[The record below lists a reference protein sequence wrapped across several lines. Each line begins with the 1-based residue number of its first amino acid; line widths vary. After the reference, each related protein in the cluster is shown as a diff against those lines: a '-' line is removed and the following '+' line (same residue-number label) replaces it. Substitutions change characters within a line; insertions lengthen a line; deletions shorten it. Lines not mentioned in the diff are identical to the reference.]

1 MIGQSS
7 KGMAVL
13 LLGLMSGVASGCMG
27 KPLATQSDTQ
37 VSVWDKAQG
46 TPEQEKASRTRP
58 VVGLRGMVVADDRI
72 AAEWGTEILKRGGNA
87 VDAAVATAFAMS
99 VTRPH
104 YASLGGGGFLMY
116 CPAPKGSA
124 PRECKIMDYRER
136 APKAAHRDMYLI
148 DGKART
154 DLSQDGA
161 LAVATPGVPAGLL
174 RSLELWGRRKRQELL
189 ARPIELARNG
199 FSVTGH
205 TESAAVSRWKVF
217 NPEAKRVLG
226 CRSKG
231 AEPCHAGDRLIQTD
245 LAGVLSEISTH
256 GRDGFY
262 KGRVAEALVR
272 GVRSGGGVLSQDDL
286 AAYQPKERKPI
297 LARYRDAEVV
307 LMPPPSAG
315 GAVIA
320 QVLRYAELAEAGGE
334 LAKGLSSARAI
345 HAVAHGLSLA
355 FADRADVFGDP
366 DFVKV
371 PLDQLLSEDYLDG
384 RWRSTFSR
392 GAARIPEKSGFQRE
406 GENTTHF
413 SVIDGEGNAVAV
425 TTTVNEYYGSGFMPE
440 GTGVILNNEMDDF
453 SVQPGVPNL
462 FGLVGA
468 EANAIAPLKRPLSSM
483 SPTIVRDLQGNS
495 RIVIG
500 AQGGPRITTSV
511 LLALLRRLQGGMSL
525 PDAVQAPRF
534 HHQWRPKTLQVER
547 NGFGPETIE
556 ALESRDWEVVEI
568 PGSGRIQALE
578 RFPQT
583 HRVWGAPDPRT
594 EGAAVAE

>member
-1 MIGQSS
+1 M
-7 KGMAVL
+7 
-13 LLGLMSGVASGCMG
+13 
-27 KPLATQSDTQ
+27 
-37 VSVWDKAQG
+37 
-46 TPEQEKASRTRP
+46 
-58 VVGLRGMVVADDRI
+58 RGMVVADDRI

-116 CPAPKGSA
+116 CPAPKGGGPA
-124 PRECKIMDYRER
+124 ECKIIDYRER
-136 APKAAHRDMYLI
+136 APRAAHRDMYII

-174 RSLELWGRRKRQELL
+174 RALELWGKRTRQEILT
-189 ARPIELARNG
+189 RPIEWASNG
-199 FSVTGH
+199 IAVTGH
-205 TESAAVSRWKVF
+205 TESAAVSRWKAF
-217 NPEAKRVLG
+217 NTEAKRVFG
-226 CRSKG
+226 CQSKG
-231 AEPCHAGDRLIQTD
+231 AAPCRAGDRLVQAD
-245 LAGVLSEISTH
+245 LAGVLRAISAQ
-256 GRDGFY
+256 GRNGFY
-262 KGRVAEALVR
+262 KGQVAQALAR
-272 GVRSGGGVLSQDDL
+272 GVQAGGGVLTESDL
-286 AAYQPKERKPI
+286 AGYQPRERRPI
-297 LARYRDAEVV
+297 LARYRDAEVN

-320 QVLRYAELAEAGGE
+320 QMLRYAELAESGGD

-345 HAVAHGLSLA
+345 HAISHGLSLA

-371 PLDQLLSEDYLDG
+371 PLEQLLSQDYLDG

-392 GAARIPEKSGFQRE
+392 GTARIPEKSGFQRE

-413 SVIDGEGNAVAV
+413 SVIDAEGNAVAV

-468 EANAIAPLKRPLSSM
+468 EANAVAPLKRPLSSM

-525 PDAVQAPRF
+525 SDAVQAPRF
-534 HHQWRPKTLQVER
+534 HHQWRPKALQVER
-547 NGFGPETIE
+547 NGFGPETLE

-568 PGSGRIQALE
+568 QGSGRIQALE
-578 RFPQT
+578 RFPASG
-583 HRVWGAPDPRT
+583 RVWGAPDPRT